1 MPTLKVFSGGAAQ
14 GLVRALE
21 PDFTAATG
29 LRIEGVF
36 GAVGTMRALLEA
48 GEAADVAILTDA
60 IMRALAGAGLAR
72 PDSLTALG
80 GVETA
85 IAVRNAD
92 RAPIVTDGEALKA
105 ALLVSDAIYMP
116 DATQSTAGIHFASVM
131 TRLGIIDEVSAR
143 LRTFPNGASA
153 MAALAGAPERRPIG
167 CTQVTEILATPGV
180 MLVMALPPGHDLT
193 TLYTAGI
200 LTDAAEPGAARTLL
214 ALLAG
219 AQQAGLRARCGFVQG
234 TAGA

>member
-1 MPTLKVFSGGAAQ
+1 LPTLKVFSGGAAQ
-14 GLVRALE
+14 ALVRALE

-60 IMRALAGAGLAR
+60 IMRALAGAGLVR
-72 PDSLTALG
+72 PDSLTGLG

-92 RAPIVTDGEALKA
+92 RAPIVTDGQGLRA
-105 ALLVSDAIYMP
+105 ALLACDAIYMP
-116 DATQSTAGIHFASVM
+116 DPRQATAGIHFASVM
-131 TRLGIIDEVSAR
+131 EGLGIAEEVASR
-143 LRTFPNGASA
+143 LRTFPNGATA

-193 TLYTAGI
+193 TPYTAGI
-200 LTDAAEPGAARTLL
+200 LNDAAEPDAARTLL

-219 AQQAGLRARCGFVQG
+219 EQQAGLRARCGFVQDA
-234 TAGA
+234 AGA